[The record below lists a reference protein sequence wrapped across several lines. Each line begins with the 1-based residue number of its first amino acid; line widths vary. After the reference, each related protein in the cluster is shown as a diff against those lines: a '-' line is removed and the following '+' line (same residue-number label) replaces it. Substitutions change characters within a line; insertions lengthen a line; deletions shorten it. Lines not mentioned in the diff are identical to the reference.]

1 MTETIAGLAS
11 VRRSNPIA
19 SLAIALVAAQGELK
33 NPTKNKQ
40 NPHLRNWY
48 ADLGAVLES
57 VLPTFTRHGLAVV
70 QLPCELDGE
79 PALTTIL
86 LHKSGEWLET
96 VTKIRPVKADPQGVG
111 SAQSYARRY
120 ALMALTG
127 CVGDDDD
134 DGEQASRP
142 AKPQPKGQ
150 TAPAQRTPPVAT
162 GAGGGTDRGQPGAGR
177 EDSRPALAAKRP
189 PQATEEQL
197 ERLAI
202 ILDGWEAGP
211 DDFTR
216 RMNAKYGT
224 SDMRQLSVH
233 QAADLINLLAQAPQA
248 TAGKAGAA

>member
-19 SLAIALVAAQGELK
+19 SLATALVAAQAELK

-57 VLPTFTRHGLAVV
+57 VLPTFTKHGLAVV
-70 QLPCELDGE
+70 QLPCEMEGE

-96 VTKIRPVKADPQGVG
+96 TTRIRPVKSDPQGVG

-120 ALMALTG
+120 ALMALAG

-150 TAPAQRTPPVAT
+150 AAPARTAPPVAT
-162 GAGGGTDRGQPGAGR
+162 GPGGGTDRQQPEGVGTPGA
-177 EDSRPALAAKRP
+177 RPLPTKGAP
-189 PQATEEQL
+189 PATAEQL
-197 ERLAI
+197 ERLCI
-202 ILDGWEAGP
+202 IRAEWPDGLDVF
-211 DDFTR
+211 DR
-216 RMNAKYGT
+216 RLKAKYGT
-224 SDMRQLSVH
+224 DQLHTLSVH
-233 QAADLINLLAQAPQA
+233 QANDLINLLAQAPQA
-248 TAGKAGAA
+248 KAGVA